1 MSRLVLLVT
10 VAAFMVAVT
19 VVLAGTA
26 FAASV
31 NSEHDSCFADYVQ
44 GTTAVRDV
52 GPGSFV
58 SEAAQN
64 LPPDK
69 EHIAQAAQELR
80 HTDPVC

>member
-26 FAASV
+26 FAASE
-31 NSEHDSCFADYVQ
+31 NSSCFSKYVQ
-44 GTTAVRDV
+44 TTPARDV

-58 SEAAQN
+58 NEAAQN
-64 LPPDK
+64 LPDK

-80 HTDPVC
+80 QEVPGC

>member
-1 MSRLVLLVT
+1 MRRLVLLVT

-26 FAASV
+26 FAGP
-31 NSEHDSCFADYVQ
+31 EHNSCFADYVQ

-58 SEAAQN
+58 SDLART
-64 LPPDK
+64 LPDK
-69 EHIAQAAQELR
+69 EHIAQPAQELR
-80 HTDPVC
+80 QTVPTC